1 MFSWGPGKVWLSM
14 LLVAAVLGSPASSS
28 GITEA
33 PADEGPP
40 LWPGAECSRSLVRV
54 ERSDLERAYRAMVGA
69 EYTDWVLDERGWSRL
84 DVEEPLLRLANADIF
99 GRSIDSVT
107 PQKHDPMNPNDVPFL
122 TSNVVFDDVTRD
134 GGISPLDMYAMGG
147 RGSKC
152 PRGAA
157 DGCRH
162 SLDPERV
169 LFFGGTYGGGRTS
182 MLVRRGAIEAIATND
197 PWMSKEHVR
206 YITLREGDI
215 EAALEKDR
223 QTTTV
228 MVTSSGGDA
237 ESLRT
242 IAAWRLIQD
251 HYPGVQVE
259 FWLPG
264 DHAKEWDAA
273 EKANA
278 RADDMGRID
287 TSKPV
292 PIRLCRLAARI
303 TELR

>member
-54 ERSDLERAYRAMVGA
+54 ERSDLEGAYRAMVHA
-69 EYTDWVLDERGWSRL
+69 MYKKQVLVELGWSR
-84 DVEEPLLRLANADIF
+84 DDDDDEPLLRLANAGIF
-99 GRSIDSVT
+99 NKNIDPAE
-107 PQKHDPMNPNDVPFL
+107 PQWHGSPDEPRFG
-122 TSNVVFDDVTRD
+122 TSGMVFDDAARD
-134 GGISPLDMYAMGG
+134 GGISPLDMYAIGALAG
-147 RGSKC
+147 IAKC

-157 DGCRH
+157 DGCLH

-169 LFFGGTYGGGRTS
+169 LFFGGTNGGGRTS
-182 MLVRRGAIEAIATND
+182 MLIRRGAIAAIATND
-197 PWMSKEHVR
+197 PWKSEEYIR
-206 YITLREGDI
+206 YITSREGDI
-215 EAALEKDR
+215 EAALEKDM

-228 MVTSSGGDA
+228 MVTDGRDA
-237 ESLRT
+237 EAIRT
-242 IAAWRLIQD
+242 VVAWRLIQD

-292 PIRLCRLAARI
+292 PIRLCRLAARP
-303 TELR
+303 